1 MTTVMIIDDDPAIR
15 NLFNQMLSRKGF
27 DVVTADNGRIAL
39 QKLERSPV
47 ELVIT
52 DIFMPE
58 LDGIEFIAE
67 VNKIKPDLK
76 IIAISGGYSFIR
88 PEQYLSIAKNLGAV
102 TILEKP
108 VKSHKL
114 IQTINDILDAE
125 LIAVL

>member
-1 MTTVMIIDDDPAIR
+1 MIIDDDPAIR

-76 IIAISGGYSFIR
+76 IIAISGGYSFIT
-88 PEQYLSIAKNLGAV
+88 PELYLSIAKNLGAV

>member
-1 MTTVMIIDDDPAIR
+1 MIIDDDPAIR

>member
-1 MTTVMIIDDDPAIR
+1 MIIDDDPAIR
-15 NLFNQMLSRKGF
+15 KLYKQMLSRKGF

-39 QKLERSPV
+39 QKLKSRPV

-67 VNKIKPDLK
+67 VNKRKPDLK
-76 IIAISGGYSFIR
+76 IIAVSGGNSYIS
-88 PEQYLSIAKNLGAV
+88 PELYLSIAKNLGAV
-102 TILEKP
+102 TILDKP
-108 VKSHKL
+108 VKSHEL

-125 LIAVL
+125 LIAV